1 MPLLYHAS
9 PVPGLRTLEP
19 RISNHGIPQVYFS
32 RKRENVLVYLCNAI
46 EKYAR
51 ETNFPYTGPWEKW
64 GPYGFSKD
72 GRLRLE
78 EYYPHATK
86 DTYQGVSAYIYCVEE
101 TSSMH
106 PLPDIPDAVVSPEP
120 VAVKSCEWIP
130 DAYEEIQKAL
140 REELNTLVSYEQG
153 SEAWHRQIETLL
165 REDYENAAGHP
176 EYRHFLEGKFP
187 FLHF

>member
-1 MPLLYHAS
+1 MPPQYLGYARWNPEFQITEFPKFIFRANGKTFWFTCATPS
-9 PVPGLRTLEP
+9 KSTQGK
-19 RISNHGIPQVYFS
+19 RISLTRVLGKNGARMVFQRMAGYGWKNTTPTPQKI
-32 RKRENVLVYLCNAI
+32 RIK
-46 EKYAR
+46 
-51 ETNFPYTGPWEKW
+51 
-64 GPYGFSKD
+64 GF
-72 GRLRLE
+72 R
-78 EYYPHATK
+78 
-86 DTYQGVSAYIYCVEE
+86 
-101 TSSMH
+101 H

-140 REELNTLVSYEQG
+140 REELITLVSYEQG